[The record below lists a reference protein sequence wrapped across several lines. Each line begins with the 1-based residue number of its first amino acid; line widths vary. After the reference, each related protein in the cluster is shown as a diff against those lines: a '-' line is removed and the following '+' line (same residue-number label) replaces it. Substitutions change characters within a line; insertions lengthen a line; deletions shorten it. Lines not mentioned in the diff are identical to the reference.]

1 MYGGRAGAI
10 KNVRFAAALVGAPE
24 TSRRQSG
31 MATMGV
37 SGTCRPASFGRRS
50 LRDPADGRG
59 MSADAELIRQSTL
72 CRPSGPGLSRWLK
85 PSGGSGLCAGSGFGK
100 SRLDVKNAF
109 MFLFP
114 RRAARNADKTREYH
128 MCYLALEGGD
138 AF

>member
-1 MYGGRAGAI
+1 MAGGRAGAI
-10 KNVRFAAALVGAPE
+10 KNVRFADALVGAPE

-31 MATMGV
+31 METMGV

-59 MSADAELIRQSTL
+59 ISADAELIKQSIL

-85 PSGGSGLCAGSGFGK
+85 PSGGSGLCVGSFGK
-100 SRLDVKNAF
+100 LRLDLKNVF
-109 MFLFP
+109 VFLFL